1 MRLIRKVIVGLLLLF
16 SSHLSFAQW
25 VGIAK
30 STDRG
35 GYSVYFDPDT
45 RESIGETVNFW
56 FLYDFKKLQR
66 NAFTSYLSY
75 EIQLEINCNKQMGR
89 ILGFIDYLEPMGAG
103 KPARTSFEAQN
114 WMPLNPFAKD
124 DIIWHIA
131 CPSHPTAYDSRWPL
145 FFGLLKGSNSLAPS
159 FEQILALE

>member
-1 MRLIRKVIVGLLLLF
+1 MRLISKTFIGLLLLL
-16 SSHLSFAQW
+16 SSHLTFAQW
-25 VGIAK
+25 VGIAS

-66 NAFTSYLSY
+66 IADTSYLSY
-75 EIQLEINCNKQMGR
+75 EIQLEIDCKKQIGR
-89 ILGFIDYLEPMGAG
+89 ILGFIDYLESMGAG
-103 KPARTSFEAQN
+103 RPARTSFDAQN
-114 WMPLNPFAKD
+114 WMPLNPYAKD

-131 CPSHPTAYDSRWPL
+131 CPAYPTAYDSRWPP
-145 FFGLLKGSNSLAPS
+145 FFGFLKGSDSLAPS
-159 FEQILALE
+159 FDLILGLE